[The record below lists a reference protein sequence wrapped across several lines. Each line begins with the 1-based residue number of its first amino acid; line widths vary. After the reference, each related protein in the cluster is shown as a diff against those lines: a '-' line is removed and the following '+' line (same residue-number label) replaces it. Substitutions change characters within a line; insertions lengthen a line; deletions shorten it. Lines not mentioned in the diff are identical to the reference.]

1 MEMSTVDKVSMILL
15 VIGGLNWGLVGFFEY
30 DLVAEIFGA
39 GETLSRII
47 YALVGVAAVWTVYKM
62 YNLMSTESKK
72 AEK

>member
-39 GETLSRII
+39 GESLSRII
-47 YALVGVAAVWTVYKM
+47 YALVGIAAVYTVYKM
-62 YNLMSTESKK
+62 ATMMSAEGKK
-72 AEK
+72 PEK

>member
-39 GETLSRII
+39 GEALSRFI
-47 YALVGVAAVWTVYKM
+47 YALVGIAAVYTVYKM
-62 YNLMSTESKK
+62 ATMMSAEGKKTEK
-72 AEK
+72 